1 VETNSVVDSGLDLE
15 VVAALEQV
23 QYAIG
28 FEDGQRNILNE
39 IAEHMRGIAQ
49 KEFDE
54 MKIAAETFY
63 RELIKII
70 SQNDVIEH
78 RIGYDS
84 DTEEP
89 ATLTI
94 ISGKCG
100 DKMEEILKAASAC
113 ELAMYRKH
121 EYSCYF
127 WVITDEKLDQPL
139 IEHDFPY
146 LRKSPAD
153 VNI

>member
-1 VETNSVVDSGLDLE
+1 METGSVVDRGLDSE

-23 QYAIG
+23 QYSIG
-28 FEDGQRNILNE
+28 FEDGQRDILNK

-70 SQNDVIEH
+70 SRNDIIEH

-94 ISGKCG
+94 ISRKCG
-100 DKMEEILKAASAC
+100 DKMDEILKVASAC

-127 WVITDEKLDQPL
+127 WVITDEKLDLPL

-146 LRKSPAD
+146 VRKAPVD
-153 VNI
+153 VNV

>member
-1 VETNSVVDSGLDLE
+1 METDSVVDHTLDLE

-23 QYAIG
+23 QYSIG
-28 FEDGQRNILNE
+28 FEDGQRDILNK

-70 SQNDVIEH
+70 PQNCIIEH
-78 RIGYDS
+78 RIGYDC

-94 ISGKCG
+94 ISCECG
-100 DKMEEILKAASAC
+100 DKMDEILKTASAC

-121 EYSCYF
+121 AYSCYF
-127 WVITDEKLDQPL
+127 WVITDEKRDEPL
-139 IEHDFPY
+139 IKHDFPY
-146 LRKSPAD
+146 VRKVPVDAN
-153 VNI
+153 V